1 MQLDTLTDEELA
13 TLRQQVEAEVD
24 RRTTL
29 AQAEATIDHTN
40 TVILE
45 SEGITSGDEW
55 RQPTSAVDAYPRGFE
70 VVKDGKTWVSLISGN
85 AHAPG
90 VSGWREK
97 VVDAAWVQP
106 VGAHDAYP
114 VGARVTYQGGV
125 WISILPANVWAPGVA
140 GWQRIL

>member
-13 TLRQQVEAEVD
+13 ILRQQVEAEVD
-24 RRTTL
+24 RRATL
-29 AQAEATIDHTN
+29 AQAESTIDHTN
-40 TVILE
+40 TVVLE

-70 VVKDGKTWVSLISGN
+70 VVHDGKTWVSLIPGN

-97 VVDAAWVQP
+97 VADASWVQP
-106 VGAHDAYP
+106 TGAHDSYP

>member
-13 TLRQQVEAEVD
+13 ILRQQVEAEVD

-70 VVKDGKTWVSLISGN
+70 VVHNGKTWVSLIPGN
-85 AHAPG
+85 VHAPG

-97 VVDAAWVQP
+97 AADAAWVQP
-106 VGAHDAYP
+106 AGAHDSFG
-114 VGARVTYQGGV
+114 VGDRVTHLGKL
-125 WISILPANVWAPGVA
+125 WESTIPNNVWAPGVY
-140 GWQRIL
+140 GWIQIT

>member
-13 TLRQQVEAEVD
+13 ILRQQVEAEVD

-70 VVKDGKTWVSLISGN
+70 VVRNGKTWVSLIPGN

-97 VVDAAWVQP
+97 AADAAWVQP
-106 VGAHDAYP
+106 TGAHDVYP

>member
-13 TLRQQVEAEVD
+13 ILRQQVEAEVD

-29 AQAEATIDHTN
+29 AQAEATIDRTN
-40 TVILE
+40 TVVLE
-45 SEGITSGDEW
+45 SEGITSGGEW

-70 VVKDGKTWVSLISGN
+70 VVRNGKTWVSLIPGN

-97 VVDAAWVQP
+97 AADAAWVQP
-106 VGAHDAYP
+106 TGAHDSYG
-114 VGARVTYQGGV
+114 VGARVTYQGEV

>member
-13 TLRQQVEAEVD
+13 ILRQQVEAEVD

-70 VVKDGKTWVSLISGN
+70 VVKDGKTWVSLIPGN

-90 VSGWREK
+90 ASGWREK
-97 VVDAAWVQP
+97 VADAAWVQP
-106 VGAHDAYP
+106 AGAHDSYP

>member
-13 TLRQQVEAEVD
+13 ILRQQVEAEVD

-70 VVKDGKTWVSLISGN
+70 VVKDGKTWVSLIPGN

-97 VVDAAWVQP
+97 VADAAWVQP
-106 VGAHDAYP
+106 AGAHDAYP

>member
-1 MQLDTLTDEELA
+1 MQLDTLTDEDLA
-13 TLRQQVEAEVD
+13 ILRQQVEAEVD

-40 TVILE
+40 TVVLE

-70 VVKDGKTWVSLISGN
+70 VVKDGKTWVSLIPGN

-97 VVDAAWVQP
+97 AADAAWVQP
-106 VGAHDAYP
+106 AGAHDSYG